1 MSDWER
7 PSVFVQYKGTDICLD
22 FHCICDT
29 EDEPAGVGHYDGY
42 DAYALRCG
50 RCGRIYEMPTEI
62 PLTLVTVTQY
72 DPVLVEP
79 DATQEGD

>member
-1 MSDWER
+1 MTDWTR

-42 DAYALRCG
+42 DAYALQCG
-50 RCGRIYEMPTEI
+50 RCGRIYEMPQELK
-62 PLTLVTVTQY
+62 LTLVEETAFT
-72 DPVLVEP
+72 PVVVET
-79 DATQEGD
+79 DDTEGD